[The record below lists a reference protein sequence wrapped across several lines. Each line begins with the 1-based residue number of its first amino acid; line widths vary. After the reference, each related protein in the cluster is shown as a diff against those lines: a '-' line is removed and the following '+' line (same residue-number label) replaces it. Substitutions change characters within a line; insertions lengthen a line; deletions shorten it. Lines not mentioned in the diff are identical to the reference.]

1 MSHSTDYTIYVNKL
15 ISGASKMQRNTW
27 QLGTKEIKEEILL
40 PKTR

>member
-1 MSHSTDYTIYVNKL
+1 MSHTTDYTIYINKL
-15 ISGASKMQRNTW
+15 ISEASKMQRNIS